1 MKRIIFAIVAV
12 LLSWGA
18 SAAIVLPKV
27 LGSNMV
33 LQQNCEINL
42 WGKADANKKVTYE
55 GRYHI
60 KVCSD
65 FAGEN
70 LSIYLNDSLLTTG
83 IMPDTLLTIDIN
95 RFAEENALIV
105 VDNATDNATPFNL
118 DKKGSKILIQ
128 KSEDGI
134 VFEETP
140 ARF

>member
-1 MKRIIFAIVAV
+1 MSRKRHNPHQQFMVFNTVLFFAV
-12 LLSWGA
+12 L
-18 SAAIVLPKV
+18 IVCGIFLYMAYTFKR
-27 LGSNMV
+27 
-33 LQQNCEINL
+33 
-42 WGKADANKKVTYE
+42 DANKKVTYE

-60 KVCSD
+60 EVSND

-70 LSIYLNDSLLTTG
+70 LGIYLNDSLLITG
-83 IMPDTLLTIDIN
+83 IMPDTLLTIDID

-118 DKKGSKILIQ
+118 DKKGSKVLIQ